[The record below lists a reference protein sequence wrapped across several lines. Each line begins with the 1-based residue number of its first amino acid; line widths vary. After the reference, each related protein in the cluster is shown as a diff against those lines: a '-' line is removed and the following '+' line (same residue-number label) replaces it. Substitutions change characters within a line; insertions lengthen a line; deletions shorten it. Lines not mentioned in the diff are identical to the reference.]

1 MIKIAITGNIGTGKT
16 TVSQIIKSLGYNVFE
31 SDEAVKRIFEK
42 KDIIQR
48 IKKSFGTLE
57 SELFDD
63 TGNIDKSELGNLVF
77 SNKDKLKKLE
87 KIVHPEIWKMQKKFA
102 YDNSE
107 NRVVFF
113 DIPLLFEKGLQKK
126 YDYIFYT
133 YVSYKIQKKRVLERK
148 NMTEEKFRNIIKN
161 QINYKNIDKSMI
173 SLKLNT
179 QKDKNIISEEI
190 KFFLIN
196 LLAKKILR

>member
-16 TVSQIIKSLGYNVFE
+16 TVSQIIKLLGYNVFE

-42 KDIIQR
+42 KDIIQK
-48 IKKSFGTLE
+48 IKKLFGTLKT
-57 SELFDD
+57 ELFDD
-63 TGNIDKSELGNLVF
+63 TGNIDRSELGNLVF
-77 SNKDKLKKLE
+77 SNKEKLEKLE
-87 KIVHPEIWKMQKKFA
+87 KIVHPEIWKMQKKFVF
-102 YDNSE
+102 DNSE

-179 QKDKNIISEEI
+179 QKDKNRISEEI
-190 KFFLIN
+190 KSFLIN
-196 LLAKKILR
+196 LLAKKNLI

>member
-113 DIPLLFEKGLQKK
+113 DIPLLFEKGLQKN

-161 QINYKNIDKSMI
+161 QINYMNIDKSMI

-190 KFFLIN
+190 KSFLIN
-196 LLAKKILR
+196 PLAKKILR

>member
-16 TVSQIIKSLGYNVFE
+16 TVSQIIKFLGYNVFE

-42 KDIIQR
+42 KDIIQK
-48 IKKSFGTLE
+48 IKKLFGTLKT
-57 SELFDD
+57 ELFDD
-63 TGNIDKSELGNLVF
+63 TGNIDRSELGNLVF
-77 SNKDKLKKLE
+77 SNKEKLEKLE
-87 KIVHPEIWKMQKKFA
+87 KIVHPEIWKMLKKFVF
-102 YDNSE
+102 DNSE

-161 QINYKNIDKSMI
+161 QINYKNTIYS
-173 SLKLNT
+173 
-179 QKDKNIISEEI
+179 
-190 KFFLIN
+190 
-196 LLAKKILR
+196 

>member
-16 TVSQIIKSLGYNVFE
+16 TVSQIIKFLGYNVFE
-31 SDEAVKRIFEK
+31 SDEAVKKIFEK
-42 KDIIQR
+42 KEIIQR
-48 IKKSFGTLE
+48 IKKSFGTLK

-87 KIVHPEIWKMQKKFA
+87 KIVHPEIWKIQKKFT
-102 YDNSE
+102 YDNSKS
-107 NRVVFF
+107 RVVFF

-126 YDYIFYT
+126 YDYIIYT

-148 NMTEEKFRNIIKN
+148 DMTEEKFRNIIKN
-161 QINYKNIDKSMI
+161 QIDYKNIDKSMI

-179 QKDKNIISEEI
+179 QKDKNRISEEI
-190 KFFLIN
+190 KFF
-196 LLAKKILR
+196 

>member
-16 TVSQIIKSLGYNVFE
+16 TVSKIIKSLGYNVFE

-42 KDIIQR
+42 KDIVQR

-161 QINYKNIDKSMI
+161 QINYMNIDKSMI

-190 KFFLIN
+190 KSFLIN
-196 LLAKKILR
+196 PLAKKILR

>member
-113 DIPLLFEKGLQKK
+113 DIP
-126 YDYIFYT
+126 I
-133 YVSYKIQKKRVLERK
+133 
-148 NMTEEKFRNIIKN
+148 
-161 QINYKNIDKSMI
+161 
-173 SLKLNT
+173 
-179 QKDKNIISEEI
+179 
-190 KFFLIN
+190 
-196 LLAKKILR
+196 